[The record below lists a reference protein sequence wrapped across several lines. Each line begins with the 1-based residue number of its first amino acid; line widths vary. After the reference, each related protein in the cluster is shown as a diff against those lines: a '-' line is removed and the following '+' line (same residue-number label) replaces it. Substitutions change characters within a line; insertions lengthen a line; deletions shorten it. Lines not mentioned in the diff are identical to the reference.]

1 MTTQVPIICVLVT
14 IIACAVSVQ
23 GQPGGGRARPGA
35 ASEFGAAPLA
45 KDDAEKKILS
55 VLEDVGNNQRGG
67 NMIVPRDDGR
77 LLRLLAESLGAKQ
90 VVELGTS
97 VGYSGLWFCLA
108 LERTGGKLTTFEI
121 DPQRAATARQNF
133 KRAGVD
139 SLVTLVEGDA
149 HKEVAALKQPIDL
162 VFIDADKEG
171 YADYL
176 QKLVPLIRPG
186 GLVVAHNIDR
196 SMADP
201 KYIKAITTDPKLE
214 SVFVSAG
221 GSGISITL
229 KKR

>member
-1 MTTQVPIICVLVT
+1 MKIQGPVICALVIVAAFAT
-14 IIACAVSVQ
+14 SVSA
-23 GQPGGGRARPGA
+23 QPGGGRPRPGA
-35 ASEFGAAPLA
+35 ASGFSAAPLA
-45 KDDAEKKILS
+45 QDDAEKKILS
-55 VLEDVGNNQRGG
+55 VLEDVGSNQRGG

-108 LERTGGKLTTFEI
+108 LQKTGGKLTTFEI

-149 HKEVAALKQPIDL
+149 HKEVARLKEPIDL

-176 QKLVPLIRPG
+176 KKLIPLIRPG
-186 GLVVAHNIDR
+186 GLVVAHNMDR
-196 SMADP
+196 AMADP
-201 KYIKAITTDPKLE
+201 NYIKAITTDPKLD
-214 SVFVSAG
+214 SVFVNAG
-221 GSGISITL
+221 ASGISITL